1 MEKDSVLLTIGMM
14 VYNEAKYINEAIYS
28 LLAQTYKDFVLIIS
42 DNASTDGTSEI
53 CKHYTEKDKRIIYIR
68 HNKNMGAFFSFNF
81 ILDKINTPFFMFC
94 AGHDKWHSQFIE
106 KLFPIIMG
114 NKELIGVYPLTREIN
129 IDGSLGVIHQDDY
142 TTQGIESIEQRYL
155 LILKRIIKC
164 NIIYGIWCTSI
175 FKQTRF
181 KKLISN
187 DVLFLLNASFLGEFK
202 QYKEVLFFRRIVREE
217 DDKNKY
223 LRQISV
229 TIGGDNLGLFSVF
242 LAKFNFIVENVRI
255 LLQKSLP
262 LSIGLRFKL
271 ILKSICKWVKGFYL
285 GPLVR
290 KIAKIFK

>member
-14 VYNEAKYINEAIYS
+14 VYNEAKYIKEAIDG

-53 CKHYTEKDKRIIYIR
+53 CKHYAEKDNRIIYIR

-106 KLFPIIMG
+106 KLFPIIIG
-114 NKELIGVYPLTREIN
+114 NKELISIYPLTREIN
-129 IDGSLGVIHQDDY
+129 IDGSLGAIHQDDY
-142 TTQGIESIEQRYL
+142 TTQGMKSIEQRYL
-155 LILKRIIKC
+155 WVLKRIIKC
-164 NIIYGIWCTSI
+164 NIIYGIWRTSI

-202 QYKEVLFFRRIVREE
+202 QYKEVLFFRRIIREE
-217 DDKNKY
+217 DNKNKY

-229 TIGGDNLGLFSVF
+229 TIGGDNLGLFPVF
-242 LAKFNFIVENVRI
+242 RAKLNFILENI
-255 LLQKSLP
+255 NMLLQKSPP
-262 LSIGLRFKL
+262 LNNSLKFKL
-271 ILKSICKWVKGFYL
+271 IIKTIYKWVKGFYL
-285 GPLVR
+285 GPLAR
-290 KIAKIFK
+290 KIVRIFK

>member
-1 MEKDSVLLTIGMM
+1 MEKNSVLLTMGMM
-14 VYNEAKYINEAIYS
+14 IYNEAKYINEAIDS
-28 LLAQTYKDFVLIIS
+28 LLAQTYKDFILIIS
-42 DNASTDGTSEI
+42 DNASMDGTSEI
-53 CKHYTEKDKRIIYIR
+53 CKHYAEKDKRIIYIR
-68 HNKNMGAFFSFNF
+68 HNKNTGAFFSFNF

-94 AGHDKWHSQFIE
+94 GGHDRWHPQFIE
-106 KLFPIIMG
+106 KLLPIIMG
-114 NKELIGVYPLTREIN
+114 NKELISVYPLAREIN

-142 TTQGIESIEQRYL
+142 TTQGVKNIGQRYL
-155 LILKRIIKC
+155 RVLKRIIKC
-164 NIIYGIWCTSI
+164 NIIYGIWRTPI

-217 DDKNKY
+217 DNKNKY

-229 TIGGDNLGLFSVF
+229 TIGGDNLGLFPVF
-242 LAKFNFIVENVRI
+242 RAKFNFIVENVRI

-271 ILKSICKWVKGFYL
+271 IIKTICKWVKGFYL

-290 KIAKIFK
+290 KILKAFN

>member
-1 MEKDSVLLTIGMM
+1 MEKDSVLLTIGVM
-14 VYNEAKYINEAIYS
+14 VYNEAKYISEAIDS

-53 CKHYTEKDKRIIYIR
+53 CKHYAEKDRRIIYIR

-94 AGHDKWHSQFIE
+94 AGHDRWHPQFIE
-106 KLFPIIMG
+106 KLFPIIME
-114 NKELIGVYPLTREIN
+114 NKELIGVYPLTREIDIN
-129 IDGSLGVIHQDDY
+129 GSLGVVYQDDY
-142 TTQGIESIEQRYL
+142 TTQGIRNVGQRYL
-155 LILKRIIKC
+155 LILKKIIKC
-164 NIIYGIWCTSI
+164 NIIYGIWRTPI

-217 DDKNKY
+217 DNKNKY

-229 TIGGDNLGLFSVF
+229 TIGEGGLGLFPVF
-242 LAKFNFIVENVRI
+242 REKFNFIVENVRI

-262 LSIGLRFKL
+262 LNIGLRFKL
-271 ILKSICKWVKGFYL
+271 IIKTICKWVKGFYL
-285 GPLVR
+285 GP
-290 KIAKIFK
+290 

>member
-1 MEKDSVLLTIGMM
+1 MEKNPVLLTIGMM
-14 VYNEAKYINEAIYS
+14 VYNEAKYINEAIDS

-42 DNASTDGTSEI
+42 DNASTDVTSEI
-53 CKHYTEKDKRIIYIR
+53 CKRYAEKDKRIVYIR
-68 HNKNMGAFFSFNF
+68 HNNNMGGYFSFNYV
-81 ILDKINTPFFMFC
+81 LNSVNTPFFMFC

-106 KLFPIIMG
+106 KLFPIIIE
-114 NKELIGVYPLTREIN
+114 NKELISVYPLTREIN

-142 TTQGIESIEQRYL
+142 TTQGIKNIGQRYF

-164 NIIYGIWCTSI
+164 NVIYGIWRTSI
-175 FKQTRF
+175 FKQIRF

-217 DDKNKY
+217 DNKNKY
-223 LRQISV
+223 LRQISAML
-229 TIGGDNLGLFSVF
+229 GKGNLGLFTIF
-242 LAKFNFIVENVRI
+242 RAKFNFIVENVRI

-271 ILKSICKWVKGFYL
+271 IIKTIYKWVKGFYL

-290 KIAKIFK
+290 KIVKIFR